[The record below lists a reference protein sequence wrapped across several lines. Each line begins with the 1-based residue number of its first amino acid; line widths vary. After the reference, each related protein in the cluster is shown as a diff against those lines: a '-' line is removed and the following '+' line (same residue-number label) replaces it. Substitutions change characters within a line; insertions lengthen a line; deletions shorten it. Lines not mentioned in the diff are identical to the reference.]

1 MSPTVHGISGDGMK
15 KISLAEA
22 TEQSVSHNP
31 DIVKRVWVAAG
42 EIPGLTNLSQA
53 VVKAGQKADRHT
65 HQDMYEVFVVRH
77 GSGVIEVD
85 DVRHVLRR
93 DDCVVIEPGESH
105 EITNPNHED
114 LVLLYFGLLQ

>member
-1 MSPTVHGISGDGMK
+1 MK
-15 KISLAEA
+15 KISLNEVL
-22 TEQSVSHNP
+22 EQPVSHNP
-31 DIVKRVWVAAG
+31 EIAKRVFLAAG
-42 EIPGLTNLSQA
+42 AIPGLTNLSQA

-85 DVRHVLRR
+85 DERHPLQC

-105 EITNPNHED
+105 EISNPNQED